1 MGTKET
7 YQSFFQRVLGILQE
21 QRPQIPWKITKHAG
35 GWNWAAFNKIKYD
48 IWYGAG
54 FTQDKDFRVDLHIGA
69 QTSEQSQKLF
79 DRLLKRKETIESSL
93 NFHLDWES
101 PSQLGTE
108 NGRLAVYRVDGRN
121 DISESYENLA
131 RWTAVTIISL
141 WSVLTAVIEE
151 ILDH

>member
-93 NFHLDWES
+93 NFNLKWES

-108 NGRLAVYRVDGRN
+108 NGRLAVYKTDCLD
-121 DISESYENLA
+121 DISGSFEELA
-131 RWTAVTIISL
+131 SWAADKIISL
-141 WSVLTAVIEE
+141 WAVLTTVIEE
-151 ILDH
+151 MLDH